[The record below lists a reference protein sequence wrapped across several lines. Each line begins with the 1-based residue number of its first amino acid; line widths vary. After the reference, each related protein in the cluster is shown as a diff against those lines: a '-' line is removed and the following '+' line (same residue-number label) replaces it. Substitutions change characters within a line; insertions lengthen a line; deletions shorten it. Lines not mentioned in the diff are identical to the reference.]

1 MTAIEISYELEHACK
16 LTGKGNG
23 KRDFYGYG
31 QEMTYSYEITKEE
44 VLDVLRKLY
53 VATKNNF
60 VKEVIKTVGISKKM
74 SQKQLDIIVEELVN
88 FQEIT
93 LNF

>member
-16 LTGKGNG
+16 LTSYNTG
-23 KRDFYGYG
+23 KRAMYG
-31 QEMTYSYEITKEE
+31 QETVYTYTIENEE
-44 VLDVLRKLY
+44 VLNVLRKLY
-53 VATKNNF
+53 VATKNTF
-60 VKEVIKTVGISKKM
+60 VKEVIKTVGVSKKM
-74 SQKQLDIIVEELVN
+74 SQKQCDIIVEELVK

>member
-60 VKEVIKTVGISKKM
+60 IKEVIKTVGISKKM

>member
-1 MTAIEISYELEHACK
+1 MNAIEISYKLEHACK

-23 KRDFYGYG
+23 KRDFFGYG
-31 QEMTYSYEITKEE
+31 QEMTYSFEITKEE
-44 VLDVLRKLY
+44 VLNVLRKLY
-53 VATKNNF
+53 TSTKNTF
-60 VKEVIKTVGISKKM
+60 VKEVVKTVGQSKRM
-74 SQKQLDIIVEELVN
+74 SQKQLDIIVDELVN

>member
-1 MTAIEISYELEHACK
+1 MNSIEISYELEHNCK
-16 LTGKGNG
+16 QTSYNTGK
-23 KRDFYGYG
+23 RSMYG
-31 QEMTYSYEITKEE
+31 QETICTYHINKEE

-53 VATKNNF
+53 VSTKNSY
-60 VKEVIKTVGISKKM
+60 VKGVVKTVGVSKKM
-74 SQKQLDIIVEELVN
+74 SQKQLDIIVEELVK